1 MNLHGQWSL
10 QVLVLVIG
18 ALIFPAWMGCGW
30 LALKLWK
37 AHKVFGFW
45 TFRAKLE
52 PRDLW
57 VGLYWDASR
66 SLIALYVCIILET
79 QDAVDIAWR
88 EWRKARERRMMG
100 DLAGA
105 AEAERFAL
113 FWLQLPLWPGEPL
126 IRELLEYEE

>member
-1 MNLHGQWSL
+1 M
-10 QVLVLVIG
+10 I
-18 ALIFPAWMGCGW
+18 
-30 LALKLWK
+30 
-37 AHKVFGFW
+37 
-45 TFRAKLE
+45 TFRPFRCPYRLPKKAKGAP
-52 PRDLW
+52 PRN
-57 VGLYWDASR
+57 V
-66 SLIALYVCIILET
+66 ET